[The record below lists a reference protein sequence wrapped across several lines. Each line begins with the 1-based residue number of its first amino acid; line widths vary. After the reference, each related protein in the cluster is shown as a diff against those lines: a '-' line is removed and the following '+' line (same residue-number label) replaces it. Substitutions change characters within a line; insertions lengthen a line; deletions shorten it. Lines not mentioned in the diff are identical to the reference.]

1 MKHVITP
8 EILENFSPCSPD
20 KEDFETRFP
29 QGFDIGALWGTEEE
43 ANDKWGEIL
52 ADPLLK
58 KHVGWAIDV
67 GILPAR
73 IRADLSEGDLSE
85 ADLRWAKLRW
95 ADLRGAD
102 LNRADLNGANLSQA
116 DLSEADLSEADLRWA
131 NLNRADLSEA
141 DLRWARH
148 NKYTTWPEGYK
159 PPQEGK

>member
-1 MKHVITP
+1 MKQVINPKT
-8 EILENFSPCSPD
+8 LENFGPCSPAKD
-20 KEDFETRFP
+20 EFEKKFP
-29 QGFDIGALWGTEEE
+29 KGFDIGPLWGTEEE

-73 IRADLSEGDLSE
+73 IRADL
-85 ADLRWAKLRW
+85 
-95 ADLRGAD
+95 
-102 LNRADLNGANLSQA
+102 NGANLSQA

-131 NLNRADLSEA
+131 NLRWADLRGADLNRADLNGANLSQ
-141 DLRWARH
+141 ARH

>member
-1 MKHVITP
+1 MKQVINPKT
-8 EILENFSPCSPD
+8 LENFGPCSPAKD
-20 KEDFETRFP
+20 EFEKKFP
-29 QGFDIGALWGTEEE
+29 KGFDIGPLWGTEEE

-73 IRADLSEGDLSE
+73 IRADLSE
-85 ADLRWAKLRW
+85 ADLRWANLRW
-95 ADLRGAD
+95 AD
-102 LNRADLNGANLSQA
+102 LNRADLNGANLSQ
-116 DLSEADLSEADLRWA
+116 
-131 NLNRADLSEA
+131 
-141 DLRWARH
+141 ARH

>member
-1 MKHVITP
+1 MKQVINPKT
-8 EILENFSPCSPD
+8 LENFGPCSPAKD
-20 KEDFETRFP
+20 EFEKKFP
-29 QGFDIGALWGTEEE
+29 KGFDIGPLWGTEEE

-73 IRADLSEGDLSE
+73 IRADLSEADLSE
-85 ADLRWAKLRW
+85 ADLRWANLRW

-116 DLSEADLSEADLRWA
+116 
-131 NLNRADLSEA
+131 
-141 DLRWARH
+141 RH